1 MSSQAA
7 LLFQAFIQFLYT
19 VEQIYF
25 KSQEQTNLINLEIN
39 DEHIE
44 QWTNDSIFDPVY
56 DRNGEQDDDDSGY
69 SFNKEPIIQQQ
80 IQGYK
85 LINDY
90 LQENENIDKQQYFL
104 MSNEI
109 NHIDIRHFY
118 SERLNKG
125 LYWNCSQEYSHI
137 CCVACKRIISSCD
150 C

>member
-25 KSQEQTNLINLEIN
+25 KSQEQTNLIDLEIN
-39 DEHIE
+39 DERIE
-44 QWTNDSIFDPVY
+44 RWTNDSEFDPVY
-56 DRNGEQDDDDSGY
+56 HLVNNQENNDWDSVDSGY
-69 SFNKEPIIQQQ
+69 SSNRETHIIQQR

-90 LQENENIDKQQYFL
+90 LQEDQNINEQKYFL

-109 NHIDIRHFY
+109 NHIDMKHY
-118 SERLNKG
+118 YEQGLNKG
-125 LYWNCSQEYSHI
+125 
-137 CCVACKRIISSCD
+137 SC
-150 C
+150 